1 MFEQLSYLK
10 FQTLMKYLI
19 SSIVV
24 IALLVLYADAEGIDT
39 IVPDTSLWGL
49 SRNDFKGLKPY
60 DYSETQIG
68 KSKCL
73 FRSKLN
79 IEGYIM
85 DVYYIFGEK
94 MWNSDGWT
102 YKGLSKIVYLL
113 SGKEKHE
120 TTELNECRDSLINI
134 VKDEIGEPDSV
145 KKAATVWEKPRY
157 KVEIGKGKF
166 TKYKETD
173 NVTVAVIVTAKDI
186 PKPETAAPTPK
197 STPKPVP
204 TPKSAIKDSWEE
216 KWQVKKVNS
225 DWLDR
230 FGYSSSDWFS
240 NDYNRCQVVA
250 FMIAS
255 MSAFAEDTIDEYSLL
270 TTPCFVGKNE
280 FKLFVLGAYND
291 TIIIMMYTPLS
302 KTFEYIICEH
312 LFPVMYETAVNAFG
326 ERCKDGFYM
335 VDREMLFGCYEKLL
349 MLANMVG

>member
-1 MFEQLSYLK
+1 
-10 FQTLMKYLI
+10 MKYLI

-120 TTELNECRDSLINI
+120 TTELNECRDSLII
-134 VKDEIGEPDSV
+134 TPAI
-145 KKAATVWEKPRY
+145 
-157 KVEIGKGKF
+157 
-166 TKYKETD
+166 KYCHFRWC
-173 NVTVAVIVTAKDI
+173 
-186 PKPETAAPTPK
+186 PH
-197 STPKPVP
+197 PVP
-204 TPKSAIKDSWEE
+204 DTEPAWG
-216 KWQVKKVNS
+216 
-225 DWLDR
+225 DR
-230 FGYSSSDWFS
+230 
-240 NDYNRCQVVA
+240 N
-250 FMIAS
+250 MI
-255 MSAFAEDTIDEYSLL
+255 
-270 TTPCFVGKNE
+270 
-280 FKLFVLGAYND
+280 
-291 TIIIMMYTPLS
+291 
-302 KTFEYIICEH
+302 
-312 LFPVMYETAVNAFG
+312 
-326 ERCKDGFYM
+326 
-335 VDREMLFGCYEKLL
+335 
-349 MLANMVG
+349 

>member
-102 YKGLSKIVYLL
+102 YKGVIQNRISCCRARR
-113 SGKEKHE
+113 KHE
-120 TTELNECRDSLINI
+120 TTELNECRDSLII
-134 VKDEIGEPDSV
+134 TPAIKYCHFRWSPD
-145 KKAATVWEKPRY
+145 
-157 KVEIGKGKF
+157 
-166 TKYKETD
+166 
-173 NVTVAVIVTAKDI
+173 
-186 PKPETAAPTPK
+186 
-197 STPKPVP
+197 PVP
-204 TPKSAIKDSWEE
+204 DTVPAWGDQSMID
-216 KWQVKKVNS
+216 VIRIV
-225 DWLDR
+225 
-230 FGYSSSDWFS
+230 
-240 NDYNRCQVVA
+240 CQG
-250 FMIAS
+250 S
-255 MSAFAEDTIDEYSLL
+255 HE
-270 TTPCFVGKNE
+270 
-280 FKLFVLGAYND
+280 
-291 TIIIMMYTPLS
+291 
-302 KTFEYIICEH
+302 
-312 LFPVMYETAVNAFG
+312 
-326 ERCKDGFYM
+326 
-335 VDREMLFGCYEKLL
+335 
-349 MLANMVG
+349 